1 MSGQNTMAADESTPG
16 LSVGAVQ
23 DVGGANSFEAG
34 DRRPADG
41 AQPPAALVR
50 RASVAPFK
58 PKPSLSAVPSARETK
73 ETQAA
78 MNDATPPFSGA
89 ARAPAPSRAPE
100 QTAPAALTVAEQ
112 RALRR
117 ARRAAARAA
126 AEEAER
132 NVADEASL
140 PEDPL
145 AEPSRPRA
153 RARRAT
159 PRAIAR
165 AARAE
170 AAAPSDAMLA
180 IGPDAA
186 PATPMPAQPSVGA
199 LANAAHM
206 RRRHWSV
213 VISFVLLVALPVLV
227 SAWYLWTRAADQYA
241 SEVSFSVR
249 TSESRSGGSDLLG
262 RLSVFSGANSTDTDI
277 LYQFIQ
283 SQELVARLDERL
295 NLRGLFSRHYATDP
309 VFSFNPEATIEDL
322 VSYWTRMVHIYYEPG
337 NGLMR
342 LRVQAFD
349 PNEAQRIAQAITE
362 ESIERINDLSVAA
375 RTDATR
381 YAREELDAALERLRN
396 AREAVT
402 SFRSRN
408 QIVDPLANVQG
419 QMGLLNTLQAQLAS
433 AMIDLDLLRETA
445 REQDPRVTQLERRIE
460 VIGSRIAE
468 ERSRFGVGAGGAGGD
483 DYATLLGE
491 FERLNVDR
499 EFAEQ
504 AYGSALLGYDM
515 AVAEAQRTSRYLAAH
530 IAPTLAESARYPERG
545 LLLAG
550 LTLFLL
556 LSWTVGVLVYY
567 SIRDRR

>member
-1 MSGQNTMAADESTPG
+1 MSGQNTMATDESASGLADEAG
-16 LSVGAVQ
+16 Q
-23 DVGGANSFEAG
+23 EVGGAGLAG
-34 DRRPADG
+34 DGRTMDG
-41 AQPPAALVR
+41 QTAQGPQPPAAPAR
-50 RASVAPFK
+50 RRGVAPFK
-58 PKPSLSAVPSARETK
+58 PKPSLSAAPSERTTK
-73 ETQAA
+73 ETQAV
-78 MNDATPPFSGA
+78 MNDATPPVFGPEQST
-89 ARAPAPSRAPE
+89 ARTRAPE
-100 QTAPAALTVAEQ
+100 PDSSELSGADPVPTDQLA
-112 RALRR
+112 RRR

-126 AEEAER
+126 QAASDSAGTILEEPPTPAQ
-132 NVADEASL
+132 S
-140 PEDPL
+140 L
-145 AEPSRPRA
+145 AEA
-153 RARRAT
+153 RL
-159 PRAIAR
+159 
-165 AARAE
+165 ARAE
-170 AAAPSDAMLA
+170 ARAQRAAARANARASRVADVPEVSDEPVP
-180 IGPDAA
+180 G
-186 PATPMPAQPSVGA
+186 QPSVGA
-199 LANAAHM
+199 LANAARM

-227 SAWYLWTRAADQYA
+227 STWYLWTRAADQYA

-249 TSESRSGGSDLLG
+249 SAESRASGSDLLG

-295 NLRGLFSRHYATDP
+295 DLRTLYSRHYQTDP
-309 VFSFNPEATIEDL
+309 VFSFNPEAPIEDL

-337 NGLMR
+337 NGLMT

-349 PNEAQRIAQAITE
+349 PHDAQRIAQAITE
-362 ESIERINDLSVAA
+362 ESIERINQLSEAA

-381 YAREELDAALERLRN
+381 YAREELDTALERLRN

-468 ERSRFGVGAGGAGGD
+468 ERSRFGVGAAGAGGD

-530 IAPTLAESARYPERG
+530 IAPTLAETARYPERG

-556 LSWTVGVLVYY
+556 LSWAVGVLVYY